1 MGINLSKLYQNSK
14 KQDNLAEKAM
24 YVMGKKPEM
33 KREINKIVGSMKR
46 ILSELEDLKKEVDKL

>member
-1 MGINLSKLYQNSK
+1 MGINLSKLYQNLE
-14 KQDNLAEKAM
+14 KQDN